1 MCNISP
7 LDRSTCNIVKRCM
20 IVMLSLCFI
29 FSLIIA
35 TCIGT
40 YQHRLVHV
48 RAMVWRVAATIKTC
62 YTTFFISHHVEKQN
76 QESPFKVFLAAVP
89 DFLES
94 LPWRLLSLLR
104 LRRGLFVSFWIL
116 SHMYGNRYNNI
127 KKKNVKIKKLMG

>member
-1 MCNISP
+1 
-7 LDRSTCNIVKRCM
+7 
-20 IVMLSLCFI
+20 
-29 FSLIIA
+29 
-35 TCIGT
+35 
-40 YQHRLVHV
+40 
-48 RAMVWRVAATIKTC
+48 MVWRVAATIKTC
-62 YTTFFISHHVEKQN
+62 YTTFFISHHIKKQN
-76 QESPFKVFLAAVP
+76 QESSFKVFLAAVP